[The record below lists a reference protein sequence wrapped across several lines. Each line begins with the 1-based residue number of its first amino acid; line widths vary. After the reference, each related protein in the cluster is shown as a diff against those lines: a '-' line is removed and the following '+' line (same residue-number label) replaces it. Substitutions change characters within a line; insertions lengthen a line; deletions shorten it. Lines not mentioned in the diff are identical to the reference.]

1 VASRA
6 VKTATSGPSAPPQD
20 RRRSVARP
28 TLDPAELAP
37 LVGAKRAKTLTNRLE
52 DAAVAFGNQRYVDA
66 RRLLRALVSEAPDSH
81 MVRELL
87 GLTQYHLGNWPD
99 AIRQLEALRVLSQ
112 NDVTQH
118 PVLADCYRAQKKYA
132 IVDELWAELKEAS
145 PSAEL
150 VSEGRIV
157 YAGSLVDRGKLGE
170 AIRELERGWKIPKRP
185 RDHHLARAYALANAY
200 EMAGEILQARALF
213 GWIVACAPEFSDSV
227 DRLASLG

>member
-1 VASRA
+1 LPIPPPPPVRPPAAPPREASVWVDEGVVARSSTRSVASRA

-87 GLTQYHLGNWPD
+87 GLTQYHLGNWP
-99 AIRQLEALRVLSQ
+99 
-112 NDVTQH
+112 
-118 PVLADCYRAQKKYA
+118 
-132 IVDELWAELKEAS
+132 
-145 PSAEL
+145 
-150 VSEGRIV
+150 
-157 YAGSLVDRGKLGE
+157 
-170 AIRELERGWKIPKRP
+170 
-185 RDHHLARAYALANAY
+185 
-200 EMAGEILQARALF
+200 
-213 GWIVACAPEFSDSV
+213 
-227 DRLASLG
+227 